1 MADSS
6 RRRRACD
13 RCRRDKRRCNGG
25 DRCTQC
31 ANHNVACTYLTPAAT
46 QFRAY
51 LDESSADSDSEDPST
66 LSSKLENPE
75 HDNAYTLALKQRIR
89 SMEEALVLQQQ
100 PWLSF
105 RMLTVPLPPP
115 HPDDYDEGLGDVAGA
130 LSAMSLQS
138 EDGGYKGK
146 SSSDVLI
153 RAARRRK
160 PPGKHLPQGTEVS
173 SPTTSGFGLHRRFP
187 DPPRAFPALS
197 HLKVLAE
204 SYFARVHPLVPI
216 LHRPTFDA
224 LLRAEHHVV
233 DPAFWKL
240 TLLVCALGDL
250 HYSGVQS
257 AWNWYNHAGVS
268 PTAMRTQSSLNDL
281 QAHCLAVFFLACVDH
296 ARSSWILSGFALRI
310 AYDIEAH
317 RARDFRGGS
326 SRSLH
331 EDEMEKRAFW
341 MLWILDV
348 KCSAELGRGPS
359 LDPVD
364 FDLAMPLPFPSSSAS
379 DHAATHTD
387 IDDAKYLTALAGL
400 TRILCTPLRI
410 IYSLNNRRMT
420 LGVTHNTPRFT
431 TALDA
436 ALDIWLANLPA
447 HLVWSSSETQSGS
460 TESALD
466 QSATLYAMYYYA
478 RMITHQQFLPPVA
491 KSMGISTIGLSDP
504 YTTEQCVNAA
514 RACITLLF
522 IHANVRPWSPLWVS
536 QVTLFTSAMVLI
548 LVAESETHTNTDSDI
563 QLAQV
568 AVNLLKA
575 QSEQWL
581 AAGYYVKVVERTL
594 ASLRYKTPTDSG
606 PISMPMPPAFAGDEP
621 LMSAGPQRTRPRAK
635 IDSMRVP
642 HPQTGASSLHLLP
655 EYVSSNTDLVNLR
668 AVGQRLGRSIAVF
681 GWPTIGDVTP
691 LLITFHHAKLVPVRS
706 STLGM
711 DRASSSWLSESWNVG
726 VEQYRKSCMRGGLT
740 LPLMSSFEWSNTPT
754 HCRTLLV
761 ALLTYQAVRSSWAPL
776 HEFRENSF

>member
-13 RCRRDKRRCNGG
+13 RCRRDKRNAG

-75 HDNAYTLALKQRIR
+75 HDNAYTLSLKQRIR

-173 SPTTSGFGLHRRFP
+173 SPTTSGFGLHRRFS

-216 LHRPTFDA
+216 LHRPTFEA

-257 AWNWYNHAGVS
+257 AWNWYNHAGIS

-331 EDEMEKRAFW
+331 EDEMEKRAFCAAPSSGEDRP
-341 MLWILDV
+341 WIQSSLR
-348 KCSAELGRGPS
+348 LGHAFA
-359 LDPVD
+359 V
-364 FDLAMPLPFPSSSAS
+364 PSSSAS

-431 TALDA
+431 AALDA

-478 RMITHQQFLPPVA
+478 RIITHQQFLPPVA

-581 AAGYYVKVVERTL
+581 AAGYYVYVPHLVLLTVSLICIMIRAERWSRGRSQVCAT
-594 ASLRYKTPTDSG
+594 KPPTDSG
-606 PISMPMPPAFAGDEP
+606 PIPMPMPPAFAGDEP

-635 IDSMRVP
+635 IDPS
-642 HPQTGASSLHLLP
+642 
-655 EYVSSNTDLVNLR
+655 Y
-668 AVGQRLGRSIAVF
+668 I
-681 GWPTIGDVTP
+681 
-691 LLITFHHAKLVPVRS
+691 
-706 STLGM
+706 
-711 DRASSSWLSESWNVG
+711 
-726 VEQYRKSCMRGGLT
+726 
-740 LPLMSSFEWSNTPT
+740 
-754 HCRTLLV
+754 
-761 ALLTYQAVRSSWAPL
+761 
-776 HEFRENSF
+776 